1 MSSDI
6 KDFTSVI
13 KNFSERYIT
22 ETRFIIG
29 LLDTTPIEQMAEII
43 LETRRNG
50 GRIFFLGVGGSNSNS
65 SHAVNDFRK
74 IIGVES
80 YNPLENTAELTA
92 RTNDDGFETVF
103 TEWLRTSKLNY
114 NDILFFLSVGGGSLE
129 KNISTNLISA
139 INYGIKQGC
148 KSLAI
153 VGRDG
158 GYIGKNADV
167 SVIVEPMIAERI
179 TPHTEETQSIILHLL
194 VSHPLLKENQT
205 KWESVN
211 EVNNDKK

>member
-43 LETRRNG
+43 SLAKTKG
-50 GRIFFLGVGGSNSNS
+50 GRIFFLGAGGSAANA

-74 IIGVES
+74 IVGIECYAPTDNV
-80 YNPLENTAELTA
+80 AELTA
-92 RTNDDGFETVF
+92 RANDNGFDNVFDG
-103 TEWLRTSKLNY
+103 WLEVSKLNE
-114 NDILFFLSVGGGSLE
+114 NDLLFFLSVGGADLD
-129 KNISTNLISA
+129 KKISVNLFHA
-139 INYGIKQGC
+139 FQYGKSVGC

-194 VSHPLLKENQT
+194 VSHPLLKQNQT
-205 KWESVN
+205 KWESI
-211 EVNNDKK
+211 EINNG